1 MDEQKRHITFNEL
14 ISEWPPLQ
22 YDPIQAEKEN
32 WDEVWR
38 FNPETVDWKNSW
50 VIYGSSAAY
59 GSELSEEHSL
69 ANQLSRL
76 LGEPV
81 VNCACPGSGIQHHV
95 LMQSLV
101 RYHHGPPKG
110 EIICWTMIYKWL
122 GFEETDRQK
131 TPWGSKVD
139 FDAHVIRHPYKEIF
153 PQIPQQAFLSRLAAK
168 AINSNLIEFT
178 DSSVT
183 QEYWPDLWL
192 WDRDQTPDRAKDG
205 KHCGPLGIEI
215 AAKWCYEQ
223 IRSK

>member
-1 MDEQKRHITFNEL
+1 MGEQKRHITFNEL

-131 TPWGSKVD
+131 TPWESKVD